1 MSSRNQAEIILDLC
15 LVIPYCLYTAVKN
28 NFDRKEGS
36 RQQAA
41 NSAFLLTPSN
51 TSNYC
56 KFPLLMI
63 TASEIRL
70 WLEEEAVKEGSGSR
84 T

>member
-1 MSSRNQAEIILDLC
+1 MSNRNQVEIILDLC
-15 LVIPYCLYTAVKN
+15 LVIPYRLYTAVKN
-28 NFDRKEGS
+28 NFNRKEGS

-41 NSAFLLTPSN
+41 NSVFLLTPSN
-51 TSNYC
+51 TSSYC
-56 KFPLLMI
+56 RFPLLMI
-63 TASEIRL
+63 TASEIWP